1 MGCQHSI
8 MYKVKYVFNDLD
20 LSSSCILITPA
31 YLLKSHLARQQLVPQ
46 LSHVPD
52 DATCVCVF

>member
-1 MGCQHSI
+1 

-20 LSSSCILITPA
+20 LSSPCILITPA
-31 YLLKSHLARQQLVPQ
+31 YLLKSNLARQQLVPQ